1 MGLYATT
8 TSIALLLPNF
18 LRDNT
23 TTTDAE
29 GQSIFS
35 LHIDRAESLVNA
47 KVAQRYSL
55 PFSTVPPL
63 IRTITQDI
71 ATYMAIRGTLNQD
84 GKVKNV
90 YLEDYEKAMS
100 LLDEVVSGAITLV
113 DTQGTALATLGEQR
127 FQSSTID
134 RSPIFGLDEAQNW
147 QRDADEIAET
157 EASRQE
163 QGG

>member
-1 MGLYATT
+1 MGQYATT

-23 TTTDAE
+23 TSADTD

-35 LHIDRAESLVNA
+35 LHIDRAESVVNA

-55 PFSTVPPL
+55 PFSVVPPL

-100 LLDEVVSGAITLV
+100 LLDEVVAGAVTLV
-113 DTQGTALATLGEQR
+113 DTQGSALATLGDDR
-127 FQSSTID
+127 FKSSTVD
-134 RSPIFGLDEAQNW
+134 RSPIFGLDDAQQW
-147 QRDADEIAET
+147 QRDQDEIAET
-157 EASRQE
+157 EAGRQE
-163 QGG
+163 Q

>member
-1 MGLYATT
+1 MGTYATT

-29 GQSIFS
+29 GKNIFS
-35 LHIDRAESLVNA
+35 KHIDRAESVVNA
-47 KVAQRYSL
+47 KVAQRYVL
-55 PFSTVPPL
+55 PFSVVPPL
-63 IRTITQDI
+63 IRTVTEDI
-71 ATYMAIRGTLNQD
+71 ATYFSIRGTLNQD

-100 LLDEVVSGAITLV
+100 MLDEVVSGAITLV
-113 DTQGTALATLGEQR
+113 DTQGAALDTLGANR
-127 FQSSTID
+127 FRSSTID
-134 RSPIFGLDEAQNW
+134 RSTIFGLDDAQNW
-147 QRDADEIAET
+147 QRDKDEIEET

-163 QGG
+163 QRG